1 MCVGWPVPEFGHLP
15 DVIVR
20 KPEPF
25 NRCSVA
31 GADLDHD
38 VRVHRVDD
46 DRVFLS
52 NDGDIEK
59 SSAPLGRRP
68 RSRGASAVRLADG
81 MLERR
86 LDGSLRRSLNAAVT
100 AQSSETLV
108 HEEGVDMPTATGDA
122 RIEIDATALTV
133 HNLVSDSNCMVQ

>member
-46 DRVFLS
+46 DRVFLRTTAIS
-52 NDGDIEK
+52 
-59 SSAPLGRRP
+59 
-68 RSRGASAVRLADG
+68 
-81 MLERR
+81 
-86 LDGSLRRSLNAAVT
+86 RSLLRPSVAVHEVVAPRPCGLPTACWNGVSTVSPSLAERAVT

>member
-1 MCVGWPVPEFGHLP
+1 
-15 DVIVR
+15 
-20 KPEPF
+20 
-25 NRCSVA
+25 
-31 GADLDHD
+31 LDRD

-52 NDGDIEK
+52 NIEK

-86 LDGSLRRSLNAAVT
+86 LDGSLRRSRT
-100 AQSSETLV
+100 RQSL
-108 HEEGVDMPTATGDA
+108 
-122 RIEIDATALTV
+122 
-133 HNLVSDSNCMVQ
+133 HNPPKRWCTRWVSICQPPPVKHASKSTPRRLRCTTFVSDSNCMVQ

>member
-1 MCVGWPVPEFGHLP
+1 
-15 DVIVR
+15 
-20 KPEPF
+20 
-25 NRCSVA
+25 
-31 GADLDHD
+31 LDRD

-52 NDGDIEK
+52 NIEK

-100 AQSSETLV
+100 AQSTETLV
-108 HEEGVDMPTATGDA
+108 HEEGVDMPTAAGEA
-122 RIEIDATALTV
+122 RIEIDSTALTV
-133 HNLVSDSNCMVQ
+133 ENVVSDSNCMVQ

>member
-1 MCVGWPVPEFGHLP
+1 MPRLSLEY
-15 DVIVR
+15 R
-20 KPEPF
+20 E
-25 NRCSVA
+25 
-31 GADLDHD
+31 
-38 VRVHRVDD
+38 
-46 DRVFLS
+46 VFC
-52 NDGDIEK
+52 
-59 SSAPLGRRP
+59 ALGRRP

-100 AQSSETLV
+100 AQSTETLV
-108 HEEGVDMPTATGDA
+108 HEEGVDMPTAAGEA

>member
-1 MCVGWPVPEFGHLP
+1 M
-15 DVIVR
+15 
-20 KPEPF
+20 
-25 NRCSVA
+25 
-31 GADLDHD
+31 
-38 VRVHRVDD
+38 
-46 DRVFLS
+46 
-52 NDGDIEK
+52 
-59 SSAPLGRRP
+59 
-68 RSRGASAVRLADG
+68 RLADG

-100 AQSSETLV
+100 AQSTETLV